1 MGGMAGATP
10 LPRVGEVFFDDR
22 GEDRVLRLSWHPDA
36 EVMVLSIWNGG
47 ACTGT
52 FRLAARDVPVLM
64 ETLSQGVPVPQPRG
78 RRHAAP
84 ADDEPAGRPPAPAE
98 PNPYTYPEPD
108 PAVAPATADLPD
120 DRGVPSPTAPV
131 LTGSGRSQESTTT
144 VPVTRSDTARR
155 SRSQMGEKVSAA

>member
-1 MGGMAGATP
+1 MAGATP

-78 RRHAAP
+78 RRHAAHAAP

-108 PAVAPATADLPD
+108 PATAPAAAPYAYPEPD
-120 DRGVPSPTAPV
+120 PAAAPAPAPPWPPPQQTFPM
-131 LTGSGRSQESTTT
+131 TGEYRAPRHRS
-144 VPVTRSDTARR
+144 
-155 SRSQMGEKVSAA
+155 

>member
-1 MGGMAGATP
+1 MGAMAGATP

-22 GEDRVLRLSWHPDA
+22 GEDRALRLSWHPDE

-47 ACTGT
+47 VCTGT

-84 ADDEPAGRPPAPAE
+84 VEDESAGPPPPVAAD
-98 PNPYTYPEPD
+98 PNPYTYPDPDNAYTYPD
-108 PAVAPATADLPD
+108 PDRAQPPGSAPGPGPAP
-120 DRGVPSPTAPV
+120 PWPPPQPTFPMTGEYRAPRH
-131 LTGSGRSQESTTT
+131 RS
-144 VPVTRSDTARR
+144 
-155 SRSQMGEKVSAA
+155 

>member
-78 RRHAAP
+78 RRHAAHSAP
-84 ADDEPAGRPPAPAE
+84 ADDEPAGRQPAPAE
-98 PNPYTYPEPD
+98 PNPYTYPDPEPVAAPAPYTYPEPD
-108 PAVAPATADLPD
+108 PAGAPA
-120 DRGVPSPTAPV
+120 PTPPWPPPQQTFPMTGEYRAPRH
-131 LTGSGRSQESTTT
+131 RS
-144 VPVTRSDTARR
+144 
-155 SRSQMGEKVSAA
+155 

>member
-1 MGGMAGATP
+1 MGAMAGATP

-22 GEDRVLRLSWHPDA
+22 GEDRALRLSWHPDA

-78 RRHAAP
+78 RRHAARVEDEQVEP
-84 ADDEPAGRPPAPAE
+84 VEPSERAQTAADPN
-98 PNPYTYPEPD
+98 PNPYTYPQPD
-108 PAVAPATADLPD
+108 PAPYAAPPPPLP
-120 DRGVPSPTAPV
+120 PIQAPGQAPPWPPPQPMFPM
-131 LTGSGRSQESTTT
+131 TGEYDA
-144 VPVTRSDTARR
+144 PPRR
-155 SRSQMGEKVSAA
+155 P

>member
-1 MGGMAGATP
+1 MGAMAGATP

-22 GEDRVLRLSWHPDA
+22 GEDRALRLSWHPDA

-78 RRHAAP
+78 RRHAARVE
-84 ADDEPAGRPPAPAE
+84 DEPAEPPQTAADPNPN
-98 PNPYTYPEPD
+98 PNPYTYPQPD
-108 PAVAPATADLPD
+108 PAPPQPDRAPYSAP
-120 DRGVPSPTAPV
+120 PPV
-131 LTGSGRSQESTTT
+131 LPPIQAPGQAPPWPPPQPMFPMTGEYDA
-144 VPVTRSDTARR
+144 PPRR
-155 SRSQMGEKVSAA
+155 P

>member
-36 EVMVLSIWNGG
+36 EVMVLSVWNGG
-47 ACTGT
+47 VCTGT

-64 ETLSQGVPVPQPRG
+64 ETLSQGVPVPEPRG

-84 ADDEPAGRPPAPAE
+84 VEGEPVGPPQPAAD
-98 PNPYTYPEPD
+98 PNPYTYPAPTY
-108 PAVAPATADLPD
+108 PAPEAAPAPPPEQTPPWPPPQQTFPMT
-120 DRGVPSPTAPV
+120 GEYHAPRH
-131 LTGSGRSQESTTT
+131 RS
-144 VPVTRSDTARR
+144 
-155 SRSQMGEKVSAA
+155 

>member
-1 MGGMAGATP
+1 MGAMAGATP

-22 GEDRVLRLSWHPDA
+22 GEDRALRLSWHPDA
-36 EVMVLSIWNGG
+36 EVMVVSIWNSG

-52 FRLAARDVPVLM
+52 FRLAAKDVPVLM

-84 ADDEPAGRPPAPAE
+84 VEDEPAGAHPAPAQ

-108 PAVAPATADLPD
+108 AAEPNPYTHPEPDPGPAPTQAPPWPPPQQNFPMTGEY
-120 DRGVPSPTAPV
+120 RAPRH
-131 LTGSGRSQESTTT
+131 RS
-144 VPVTRSDTARR
+144 
-155 SRSQMGEKVSAA
+155 